1 MKIKLLILVFGII
14 AGSGICFLI
23 LSSQPL
29 THTVFKEFTS
39 YKSISTERGF
49 TCTYPQILSTYYK
62 EGKVE
67 HDLPEPETNPMI
79 FSFSNFNNPTKGMA
93 SLSYLDST
101 KSITNVALAILF
113 EDDEK
118 VVLLENG
125 GESYLTTYTV
135 FKKQGV
141 AIFSKQIL
149 FPILGG
155 VPSGTMSMG
164 TCI

>member
-1 MKIKLLILVFGII
+1 MKIKLLFTFLGIL

-23 LSSQPL
+23 LSSQPIP
-29 THTVFKEFTS
+29 HTVFKDFKSFKTLNSEF
-39 YKSISTERGF
+39 GF
-49 TCTYPQILSTYYK
+49 TCTFPQMLSTYYK

-79 FSFSNFNNPTKGMA
+79 FSFSNFNDPTKEMA

-113 EDDEK
+113 EDSEK
-118 VVLLENG
+118 IVLLENG

-149 FPILGG
+149 YPFLGG

-164 TCI
+164 TCQ